1 MTLSRTYPTMA
12 SSFRI
17 SQDKQPQHQPTT
29 TTRSSGCGITGSI
42 PDGCCP
48 LCGIQLFQ
56 IRSSGKWGRRGSNNN
71 KNRAIPRNVEGQVEN
86 GQCVSCAQALDPNS
100 NQSTTKG
107 DTLYIG
113 ESNSYGRPHGP
124 GELIWD
130 HGDRYVGNFFNGL
143 RDGEGTLFLRD
154 GKSHP
159 SISTIFF
166 SMDLVILFL
175 VLEG

>member
-1 MTLSRTYPTMA
+1 MALSRTYPTMA
-12 SSFRI
+12 SRFRI
-17 SQDKQPQHQPTT
+17 SQDNQHQPTT
-29 TTRSSGCGITGSI
+29 TTTTATATTSSPCSITGSL

-56 IRSSGKWGRRGSNNN
+56 IRSSSGKWGRRGSNKN
-71 KNRAIPRNVEGQVEN
+71 KNQAIPRNVEGQVEN
-86 GQCVSCAQALDPNS
+86 GQCVSCARALDPNS
-100 NQSTTKG
+100 NQGTTKG

-154 GKSHP
+154 GKSHY
-159 SISTIFF
+159 
-166 SMDLVILFL
+166 LLL
-175 VLEG
+175 H